1 MAINPISI
9 RKDFPILKRKIHNKQ
24 LVYLDSAA
32 SSEKPLIVIKTIEE
46 FYKQHYANVHRGL
59 HTLSDEA
66 TTLYEDA
73 RKRIAMFIN
82 ADVKETIFVRNA
94 TEGINLVARSF
105 VASRVKKGDVI
116 LLTEMEHH
124 ANIVPWHML
133 SQAKGVKLQFIPVT
147 KEGILDLKKAETYLS
162 KKPAFFSFTSIS
174 NVLGTINPAKEL
186 IKLAHKY
193 HVPVLVDACQ
203 SVPHRTTDVKD
214 LDCDFL
220 VFSSHK
226 MCGPSGIGILY
237 GKKHH
242 LESMTPFLGGGDM
255 IKDVRYS
262 GFTPNDLPWK
272 FEAGTPNIEGAV
284 GLGAAVDYL
293 SKVGMNEIEEHIH
306 TITSYAL
313 THLKKI
319 KKLVIYGPSNSKLR
333 GGLISFNL
341 GDIHSHDL
349 TTILDEEGVA
359 IRSGHHCAQPIVDK
373 LNVPSVAR
381 MSFYLYTTKQ
391 DIDRAIKAL
400 HKAKRI
406 FKL

>member
-1 MAINPISI
+1 MAINPNRI
-9 RKDFPILKRKIHNKQ
+9 RKDFPIFKRKVHGKP
-24 LVYLDSAA
+24 LTYLDSGA

-46 FYKQHYANVHRGL
+46 FYKQHNANVHRGL

-82 ADVKETIFVRNA
+82 ADSKETIFVRNA

-124 ANIVPWHML
+124 ANIIPWHML

-147 KEGILDLKKAETYLS
+147 KEGILDLKKAEELLS
-162 KKPAFFSFTSIS
+162 KRPAFFSFTSIS
-174 NVLGTINPAKEL
+174 NVLGTINPVKEL
-186 IKLAHKY
+186 IKLAHNY
-193 HVPVLVDACQ
+193 HIPVLVDACQ
-203 SVPHRTTDVKD
+203 SVPHQATDVKA

-237 GKKHH
+237 GKKKY

-255 IKDVRYS
+255 IKDVSYS

-293 SKVGMNEIEEHIH
+293 SKIGMEEIEQHIQ
-306 TITSYAL
+306 TITAYAL
-313 THLKKI
+313 SLLKKI
-319 KKLVIYGPSNSKLR
+319 KKLVIYGPTNSKLR

-349 TTILDEEGVA
+349 TTIL
-359 IRSGHHCAQPIVDK
+359 
-373 LNVPSVAR
+373 N
-381 MSFYLYTTKQ
+381 
-391 DIDRAIKAL
+391 
-400 HKAKRI
+400 
-406 FKL
+406 